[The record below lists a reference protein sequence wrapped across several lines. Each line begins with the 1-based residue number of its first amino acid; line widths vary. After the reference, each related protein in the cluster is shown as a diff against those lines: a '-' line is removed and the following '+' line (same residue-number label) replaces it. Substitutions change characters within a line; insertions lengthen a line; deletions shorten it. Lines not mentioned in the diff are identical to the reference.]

1 MKVAGLILAAGS
13 GSRLGRPKAE
23 VVVGGR
29 RLVDLA
35 IESCVRAGMNPVVVV
50 LGAVWL
56 TPMPMADSPTA
67 DMADI
72 AEVDSGDGDGPNGD
86 VPEADSLDVGGPH
99 VVGNPPEPPEVWLV
113 ENSNWATGMASS
125 LKAGLAAL
133 ERDPPIDAVVI
144 TLVDTI
150 SVGEHHLRRVGS
162 ALRDGATAA
171 VATYD
176 GMART
181 PVGLAREV
189 WADVARTVSGDEGAR
204 AWLRANP
211 QQVTDVECADLG
223 PWTDIDTPADLPD

>member
-1 MKVAGLILAAGS
+1 MDQIQGPRCRSMKIAGLVLAAGG

-35 IESCVRAGMNPVVVV
+35 IGSCARAGMNPVVVV

-56 TPMPMADSPTA
+56 TPMPL
-67 DMADI
+67 
-72 AEVDSGDGDGPNGD
+72 
-86 VPEADSLDVGGPH
+86 ADSLDADIPDA
-99 VVGNPPEPPEVWLV
+99 PDADAPDAPEIWLV
-113 ENSNWATGMASS
+113 ENGGWATGMASS

-133 ERDPPIDAVVI
+133 ELDPGIDAVVV

-150 SVGEHHLRRVGS
+150 SVGEQHLRRVGS
-162 ALRDGATAA
+162 ALKAGATAA

-176 GMART
+176 GKART

-189 WADVARTVSGDEGAR
+189 WADVAATVAGDEGAR
-204 AWLRANP
+204 GWLRAHSDL
-211 QQVTDVECADLG
+211 VTNVECADLG
-223 PWTDIDTPADLPD
+223 SWTDIDTSADLPD

>member
-1 MKVAGLILAAGS
+1 MKVAGLVLAAGG

-35 IESCVRAGMNPVVVV
+35 IGSCARAGMNPVVVV

-56 TPMPMADSPTA
+56 TPMPL
-67 DMADI
+67 
-72 AEVDSGDGDGPNGD
+72 
-86 VPEADSLDVGGPH
+86 ADSLDADIPDA
-99 VVGNPPEPPEVWLV
+99 PDAEAADAPEIWLV
-113 ENSNWATGMASS
+113 ENGDWATGMASS

-133 ERDPPIDAVVI
+133 ELDPGIDAVVV

-150 SVGEHHLRRVGS
+150 SVGEQHLRRVGS
-162 ALRDGATAA
+162 ALKAGATAA

-176 GMART
+176 GKART

-189 WADVARTVSGDEGAR
+189 WADVAATVAGDEGAR
-204 AWLRANP
+204 GWLAARP
-211 QQVTDVECADLG
+211 QLVTDVECADLG
-223 PWTDIDTPADLPD
+223 PWTDIDTPADLPS